1 MGRRISALALALLLL
16 TVLALTA
23 CGRIDTNIH
32 TTIKPSGL
40 IVQKIS
46 LTGSGQMGTSLSN
59 AFPLQTYIS
68 KGWLINVTKEGDS
81 TTISATKVFRK
92 EDLSNIT
99 AAFVKGNAQGASGI
113 KDPAFTITDNFF
125 IKYYSLS
132 FTIPPM
138 TPDTIDVNSGQ
149 QWSQVG
155 EAVLDEMFSLSWSIT
170 LPGQITTTN
179 ADSYQRDTAIYKFN
193 YSSLK
198 NGRQI
203 MVQSKYIDWPL
214 ILIVIGGLIV
224 VILIIVFTSRPKPA
238 NKDSKTEKA
247 ITALPPPP
255 PAS

>member
-1 MGRRISALALALLLL
+1 MGSRISALALALFLL
-16 TVLALTA
+16 TILALAA
-23 CGRIDTNIH
+23 CGRINADIH
-32 TTIKPSGL
+32 TTFKPSGL

-59 AFPLQTYIS
+59 TFPLQTYIGN
-68 KGWLINVTKEGDS
+68 GWLINVTTEDGS
-81 TTISATKVFRK
+81 TTLTATRVFRK
-92 EDLSNIT
+92 EDISNIA
-99 AAFVKGNAQGASGI
+99 AAFIKSQQGSPSI
-113 KDPAFTITDNFF
+113 KDPVFTITDNFF

-138 TPDTIDVNSGQ
+138 TPDTIDVNAGQ

-170 LPGQITTTN
+170 LPGQITATN

-203 MVQSKYIDWPL
+203 MVESKYIDWPL

-224 VILIIVFTSRPKPA
+224 VILIIVLASRPKPS
-238 NKDSKTEKA
+238 SKETRLDNNGAE
-247 ITALPPPP
+247 PP
-255 PAS
+255 PA